1 MAGNYPTPTQRALLR
16 VADVATR
23 MATEDEWV
31 PGRDVSLFRALRE
44 LHRCM
49 GHEDERY
56 DPRRLVR
63 AILFHGLKE
72 HISWTEA
79 GVFAPTRKERKC
91 KS

>member
-1 MAGNYPTPTQRALLR
+1 MATDYPTRTQRALLR

-44 LHRCM
+44 LHLCM
-49 GHEDERY
+49 GPEADRY

-63 AILFHGLKE
+63 WLLFRGLSE
-72 HISWTEA
+72 ANSWTEV
-79 GVFAPTRKERKC
+79 GK
-91 KS
+91 